1 MWCARR
7 CMATL
12 ADVIVSGLPQP
23 NPFEL
28 TEIRIRM
35 TRVPGQRY
43 WRIEEVPDATPI
55 FQKYFG
61 E

>member
-1 MWCARR
+1 VHGDD
-7 CMATL
+7 

-23 NPFEL
+23 NPFGL

-35 TRVPGQRY
+35 TRMPGQRS

-61 E
+61 Q